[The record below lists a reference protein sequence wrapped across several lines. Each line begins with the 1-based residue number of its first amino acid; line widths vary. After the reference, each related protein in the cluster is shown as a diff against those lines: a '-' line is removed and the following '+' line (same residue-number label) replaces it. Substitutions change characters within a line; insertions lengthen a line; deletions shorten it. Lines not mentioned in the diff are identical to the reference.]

1 MRGFKVR
8 LATIAT
14 VLLSAG
20 VIASAM
26 SVRAQTA
33 ATPAPDPDATRAT
46 TIGLM
51 RSINTAEATFR
62 HNYGH
67 FGTMDD
73 LFDVAK
79 YLRRDPSRYA
89 DVTKT
94 LGLGSTDG
102 LPNIWISLIL
112 SPREDSYAVGVYD
125 KLKDDNGFAAFS
137 DPAGIIYIGQPLGT
151 PGITMDPA
159 VDHSALI
166 NLMRTVNTAEVS
178 YHWKYGRFEEWKALS
193 DEGLLNGYAKLHNV
207 SFTPDPEVLPDVNVT
222 VAVPATYDTWAVAIH
237 DNAKDHGLY
246 SVFSDAS
253 GIIYQTKPLQ

>member
-1 MRGFKVR
+1 MKNSMVR

-14 VLLSAG
+14 LSLSAA
-20 VIASAM
+20 VIAAAIPG
-26 SVRAQTA
+26 RAQST
-33 ATPAPDPDATRAT
+33 TAPDPNATRAT

-51 RSINTAEATFR
+51 RSINTAEAAYN

-79 YLRRDPSRYA
+79 YLRRDPNRYA

-94 LGLGSTDG
+94 LGLGPSDN
-102 LPNIWISLIL
+102 LPNIWISLIV
-112 SPREDSYAVGVYD
+112 SPSEDSYAVGVYD
-125 KLKDDNGFAAFS
+125 KVKEDNGFSAFS
-137 DPAGIIYIGQPLGT
+137 DPAGVIYMGQPLGT
-151 PGITMDPA
+151 PGVAMDPA

-178 YHWKYGRFEEWKALS
+178 YRWKHGRFEGWKVLS
-193 DEGLLNGYAKLHNV
+193 DDGLLDGYAKLHNV
-207 SFTPDPEVLPDVNVT
+207 SFSPDPEVLPDVDVNVS
-222 VAVPATYDTWAVAIH
+222 VPPTYDTWFVAIH
-237 DNAKDHGLY
+237 DRAKDHGLY
-246 SVFSDAS
+246 SLFSDAS